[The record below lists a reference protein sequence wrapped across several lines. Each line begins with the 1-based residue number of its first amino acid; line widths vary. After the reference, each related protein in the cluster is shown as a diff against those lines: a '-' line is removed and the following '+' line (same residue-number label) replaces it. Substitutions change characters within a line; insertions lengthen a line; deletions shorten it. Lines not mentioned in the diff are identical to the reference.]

1 MTPQSI
7 DLDRIIAAWTAF
19 EKAAQVRPI
28 RNDADYGRMV
38 ALLDQLL
45 DRVGDDGR
53 HPLASLLAI
62 VGELIADYDRDHF
75 AIPASEPREALRFLL
90 EQHGLRQSDLS
101 DIVAQPNLSAILNG
115 HREISREVA
124 KRLAERFG
132 VGVDVFV

>member
-1 MTPQSI
+1 MTPQPL
-7 DLDRIIAAWTAF
+7 DVDRIIATWTAF
-19 EKAAQVRPI
+19 KEAAHVHPI
-28 RNDADYGRMV
+28 RSDTDYNRTVRLMEELV
-38 ALLDQLL
+38 
-45 DRVGDDGR
+45 DRVGDDER

-62 VGELIADYDRDHF
+62 VGELVADYDRDHF
-75 AIPASEPREALRFLL
+75 VIPASEPREALRFLM

-132 VGVDVFV
+132 VGVDIFV